1 MTLLLA
7 LLLAVPVLA
16 GLVLLTAFP
25 RATGA
30 RVVAAGLVAAVVTAV
45 LAVQLATSHPVV
57 GIPLLI
63 VPLVPAVDSPV
74 AALAPITFT
83 YAVDGLGAVLAVTVA
98 VIGTLVLLAAAG
110 EERLRRGRFVGMVLV
125 FLGAM
130 LATVTAATLPALLAP
145 WEVMG
150 AASWALIAF
159 DRRDPAVGPAAGR
172 ALLTTRAADVGLYV
186 ATGAALAAGVPGLSF
201 AALGAADPAW
211 TSLIA
216 AGLVVAALGKSA
228 QLPFSGWLSGAMIGP
243 GPVSALLHSA
253 TMVAAGA
260 VLLLRSAPLLASTGW
275 AATTV
280 AWAGALT
287 AVVLGVVACVQR
299 DLKQLLAASTCSQV
313 GLMVLGAGVG
323 ATAGAAGLL
332 VAHATVKALLF
343 LAAGGW
349 LALLRTRALPA
360 LRGAARRHPA
370 VGVPFTVG
378 AIALAGVPPLSIWWT
393 KDAVLAGIPLGDGG
407 LTVAALLATALSA
420 VSATRAAWFVWRPVR
435 SPSIRRGA
443 EGTGRTRRHVPL
455 AITAALAV
463 LAVPAVAVGAVGVA
477 VGLVPGADPGQLV
490 TTGVVVVLV
499 AAATWVL
506 HSRPVR
512 LQSPRWGRAA
522 GVARGWLGLERV
534 VGPVVG
540 TPVLALARLVDRAD
554 ASLGTALPRAAAT
567 VPALA
572 RGVERYGERPIAAA
586 VDRLAA
592 GVRRL
597 GDLARRPQTGQ
608 QHQYYAQGVIAIGVL
623 AGVAV
628 VVVTAGVR

>member
-1 MTLLLA
+1 MSLLLA
-7 LLLAVPVLA
+7 LLLAVPILA
-16 GLVLLTAFP
+16 GLLLVTAFP

-30 RVVAAGLVAAVVTAV
+30 PVVAAGGVAAVVTAV
-45 LAVQLATSHPVV
+45 LAVELAASRPAVMTPALV
-57 GIPLLI
+57 
-63 VPLVPAVDSPV
+63 VPLVPG
-74 AALAPITFT
+74 ITFT

-98 VIGTLVLLAAAG
+98 VIGALVLLAAAG

-172 ALLTTRAADVGLYV
+172 AFLTTRTADVGLYV

-201 AALGAADPAW
+201 AALGDADPAW
-211 TSLIA
+211 SSPVA

-243 GPVSALLHSA
+243 SPVSALLHSA

-260 VLLLRSAPLLASTGW
+260 VLLLRSAPLLAATGW
-275 AATTV
+275 AAGTV
-280 AWAGALT
+280 AWVGGLT

-323 ATAGAAGLL
+323 ASAGAAGLL
-332 VAHATVKALLF
+332 VAHAAVKALLF

-370 VGVPFTVG
+370 VGVPFTLG
-378 AIALAGVPPLSIWWT
+378 AVALAGVPPLSLWWT
-393 KDAVLAGIPLGDGG
+393 KDAVLTGIPLGDGG
-407 LTVAALLATALSA
+407 LTVAALLATVLSA

-435 SPSIRRGA
+435 SPSIRRGTD
-443 EGTGRTRRHVPL
+443 GDRPRRHVPV
-455 AITAALAV
+455 AITVALAV
-463 LAVPAVAVGAVGVA
+463 LAVPAVALGGVAVA
-477 VGLVPGADPGQLV
+477 VGLVPGADPGELV
-490 TTGVVVVLV
+490 TTGVVVLLA

-512 LQSPRWGRAA
+512 LRSSAWGRAA
-522 GVARGWLGLERV
+522 ATARGWLGLEAL

-540 TPVLALARLVDRAD
+540 TPVLALARLLDRAD
-554 ASLGTALPRAAAT
+554 ATLGRAVPRAAAT
-567 VPALA
+567 VPTLA
-572 RGVERYGERPIAAA
+572 RGVDRYGERPLAGAI
-586 VDRLAA
+586 DRLAA

>member
-7 LLLAVPVLA
+7 LLLAVPIVA
-16 GLVLLTAFP
+16 GLVLLTAVP

-30 RVVAAGLVAAVVTAV
+30 PVVAAGAVATVVTAV
-45 LAVQLATSHPVV
+45 IAVELATTRPVLATPTLV
-57 GIPLLI
+57 
-63 VPLVPAVDSPV
+63 VPLVPG
-74 AALAPITFT
+74 ITFT

-98 VIGTLVLLAAAG
+98 VVGALVLLAAAA

-150 AASWALIAF
+150 AASWALIAY

-172 ALLTTRAADVGLYV
+172 AFLTTRTADVGLYV
-186 ATGAALAAGVPGLSF
+186 ATGAALAAGVPGLEL

-211 TSLIA
+211 TALIA

-243 GPVSALLHSA
+243 SPVSALLHSA

-260 VLLLRSAPLLASTGW
+260 VLLLRAAPLLATTGW

-332 VAHATVKALLF
+332 VAHAAVKALLF
-343 LAAGGW
+343 LAAGAW

-378 AIALAGVPPLSIWWT
+378 AVALAGVPPLSIWWT
-393 KDAVLAGIPLGDGG
+393 KDAVLAGIPFGDGG
-407 LTVAALLATALSA
+407 LTSAALLATVLSA

-435 SPSIRRGA
+435 SPSIRRGP
-443 EGTGRTRRHVPL
+443 EQTGRPRRHVPV
-455 AITAALAV
+455 AVTVALAV
-463 LAVPAVAVGAVGVA
+463 LTVPAVVVGAVGVA
-477 VGLVPGADPGQLV
+477 LGVVPGAGPGELV
-490 TTGVVVVLV
+490 TTGVVVVLAV
-499 AAATWVL
+499 AATWVL
-506 HSRPVR
+506 HSRPVQLR
-512 LQSPRWGRAA
+512 SSLWGRAA
-522 GVARGWLGLERV
+522 GTARGWLGLERV

-540 TPVLALARLVDRAD
+540 TPVLALARLLDRAE
-554 ASLGTALPRAAAT
+554 AALGAAVPRAAAT

-572 RGVERYGERPIAAA
+572 RGVERAGERPLAGA

-628 VVVTAGVR
+628 VVMTAGVR

>member
-7 LLLAVPVLA
+7 LLIAVPVLA

-30 RVVAAGLVAAVVTAV
+30 RVVAAGLVAAVVTAA
-45 LAVQLATSHPVV
+45 LALQLATARPVLGLPV
-57 GIPLLI
+57 LI
-63 VPLVPAVDSPV
+63 VPLVPG
-74 AALAPITFT
+74 ITFT

-98 VIGTLVLLAAAG
+98 VIGALVLLAAAG
-110 EERLRRGRFVGMVLV
+110 EDRLRRGRFVGMVLV

-172 ALLTTRAADVGLYV
+172 AFLTTRTADVGLYV
-186 ATGAALAAGVPGLSF
+186 ATGAALAAGVPGLSL
-201 AALGAADPAW
+201 AGLATADPGW

-243 GPVSALLHSA
+243 SPVSALLHSA

-260 VLLLRSAPLLASTGW
+260 VLLIRAAPLLATTSW

-287 AVVLGVVACVQR
+287 AVVLGLVACVQR

-323 ATAGAAGLL
+323 ALGGAAGLL
-332 VAHATVKALLF
+332 VAHAAVKALLF

-349 LALLRTRALPA
+349 LALLHTRALPA

-393 KDAVLAGIPLGDGG
+393 KDAVLAAIPLGDGG
-407 LTVAALLATALSA
+407 LTVAALLATTLSA

-435 SPSIRRGA
+435 SPSIRRGPDRA
-443 EGTGRTRRHVPL
+443 GRSGRPRRHVPV

-463 LAVPAVAVGAVGVA
+463 LTVPAVALGAVGVA
-477 VGLVPGADPGQLV
+477 VGLVPGADPGELV
-490 TTGVVVVLV
+490 TTGVVVVLAV
-499 AAATWVL
+499 AATWAL
-506 HSRPVR
+506 HTRPVQLR
-512 LQSPRWGRAA
+512 SRAWGRAA
-522 GVARGWLGLERV
+522 GTARGWFGLERL

-540 TPVLALARLVDRAD
+540 TPVLALARLLDRAD
-554 ASLGTALPRAAAT
+554 ATLGAAVPRAVTT
-567 VPALA
+567 VPDLA
-572 RGVERYGERPIAAA
+572 RGVQRYGERPVAAA
-586 VDRLAA
+586 VERLAT

-623 AGVAV
+623 AAVAV
-628 VVVTAGVR
+628 VVVSAGVR

>member
-30 RVVAAGLVAAVVTAV
+30 PVVAAGGVATVVTAV
-45 LAVQLATSHPVV
+45 LAVELATARPVV
-57 GIPLLI
+57 GTALFV
-63 VPLVPAVDSPV
+63 VPLVPG
-74 AALAPITFT
+74 ITFT

-98 VIGTLVLLAAAG
+98 VVGALVLLAAAG
-110 EERLRRGRFVGMVLV
+110 EERLRRGRFVGTVLV

-150 AASWALIAF
+150 AASWALIAH

-172 ALLTTRAADVGLYV
+172 AFLTTRSADVGLYV
-186 ATGAALAAGVPGLSF
+186 ATGAALAAGVPGLAF
-201 AALGAADPAW
+201 ADLATADPAW

-243 GPVSALLHSA
+243 SPVSALLHSA

-260 VLLLRSAPLLASTGW
+260 VLLLRSAPLLATTGW

-280 AWAGALT
+280 AWVGALT
-287 AVVLGVVACVQR
+287 AVLLGLIACCQR

-323 ATAGAAGLL
+323 ALAGAAGLL
-332 VAHATVKALLF
+332 VAHAAVKALLF

-349 LALLRTRALPA
+349 LAVLRTRALPA

-370 VGVPFTVG
+370 VGVPFTIG
-378 AIALAGVPPLSIWWT
+378 AVALAGVPPLSLWWT
-393 KDAVLAGIPLGDGG
+393 KDAVLTGIPFGDGG
-407 LTVAALLATALSA
+407 LTVAALLATTLSA

-443 EGTGRTRRHVPL
+443 ERPGRARRHVPV

-463 LAVPAVAVGAVGVA
+463 LAVPAAALGAVGVA
-477 VGLVPGADPGQLV
+477 VGLVPGADPGELL
-490 TTGVVVVLV
+490 TTGVIVLFA
-499 AAATWVL
+499 AAATWAL

-512 LQSPRWGRAA
+512 LRSSLWGRAA
-522 GVARGWLGLERV
+522 ARVRGWLGLEALTGAV
-534 VGPVVG
+534 VER
-540 TPVLALARLVDRAD
+540 PVLALAGLLDRAD
-554 ASLGTALPRAAAT
+554 AALGAAVPRAVAT
-567 VPALA
+567 VLVVA
-572 RGVERYGERPIAAA
+572 RGVERHGERRIAAA
-586 VDRLAA
+586 VDRFAA

-623 AGVAV
+623 AAVAV
-628 VVVTAGVR
+628 VVVSAGVR